1 MKNEVEKIEDQFS
14 AKHKNDDPDDAAQ
27 TVPLMPLIIKQS
39 PKYTKG
45 TKSLPYEFGAE
56 TYNVYS
62 NLKNPFMVGIL
73 SANTERIQLDP
84 IKTQT
89 LFQQFEKKS
98 TYTLEYPLNISA
110 HRKRNS
116 LLQMREK
123 AN

>member
-89 LFQQFEKKS
+89 LFHFPFYRRISNFLWFHQYTMRQQRMKFS
-98 TYTLEYPLNISA
+98 
-110 HRKRNS
+110 
-116 LLQMREK
+116 
-123 AN
+123 